1 MDVRKTT
8 GDAFARTYAREM
20 EGVHL
25 TEERKRQLIVS
36 LAADRGSG
44 GSNLP
49 GGGGE
54 DAPCAFLCAAET
66 APSANTAPSDG
77 GRSGRSRAIRR
88 AVVLLA
94 AAFVVLCGFATA
106 RYGQEVWREWFGT
119 DAAAD
124 RLESVS
130 ATANYGD
137 VHMEVPS
144 VVADANGIYL
154 LLQMR
159 DAEGR
164 IKGPVDLF
172 PVDVRVNGEFASS
185 EEQTVS
191 FDEATGTLNVVLKVD
206 GRFSAGAAGEVTL
219 TDIRDEHQD
228 YECAVGIGSLSTVPE
243 AGASAFIERPERR
256 DDLPL
261 EQLDGVIEW
270 RASMPEPGDDAS
282 VHELFASQTM
292 EVPIAGDERIAVVG
306 AGYRDGE
313 LHVLMRNKAD
323 GLAFAQ
329 LLLRSRKTG
338 EWLWPTFGID
348 YCYAEDWPVRDV
360 RPDDT
365 YEVPKVMYGDITFKI
380 DKEDLGDYDLWA
392 RATLAD
398 WEICGRWKAAFKVPQ
413 LSTSDVL
420 TAPAAVSDEV
430 LGTIDQVMV
439 TPFSVGLHGQQVTD
453 WSDFAPEV
461 SLVYQ
466 DGTARPYEG
475 AFDGHSQTPEELA
488 EDSQAATLS
497 SIGNVRNFEEIVAI
511 EVNGVR
517 IALRE

>member
-1 MDVRKTT
+1 MDARKTT
-8 GDAFARTYAREM
+8 GDAFAHAYVREM
-20 EGVHL
+20 DGVRL
-25 TEERKRQLIVS
+25 TEERKRQLVAS
-36 LAADRGSG
+36 LAAVGSSSGSDSLRGDD
-44 GSNLP
+44 
-49 GGGGE
+49 E
-54 DAPCAFLCAAET
+54 DAPCASLRTAET
-66 APSANTAPSDG
+66 LPSANSAPSYD
-77 GRSGRSRAIRR
+77 GRSGHSRAIRR
-88 AVVLLA
+88 AAVLLA

-130 ATANYGD
+130 ATADYGG

-164 IKGPVDLF
+164 INGPVDLF

-206 GRFSAGAAGEVTL
+206 GQFPAGAVGEVVL
-219 TDIRDEHQD
+219 TDIRDEHRD
-228 YECAVGIGSLSTVPE
+228 YECAVDVGSLSTVPE
-243 AGASAFIERPERR
+243 AGASAFIVRPERK

-261 EQLDGVIEW
+261 EQIDGVIEW
-270 RASMPEPGDDAS
+270 RASMPEPGDDAL

-292 EVPIAGDERIAVVG
+292 EVPIAGDERIDVVG
-306 AGYRDGE
+306 VGYRDGE

-348 YCYAEDWPVRDV
+348 YCYAEDWPVRDL

-365 YEVPKVMYGDITFKI
+365 YEVPKVMYSDFTFKI
-380 DKEDLGDYDLWA
+380 DREDLGDYDLWA

-398 WEICGRWKAAFKVPQ
+398 WEICGRWKATFEVPQ
-413 LSTSDVL
+413 LSDSDVL
-420 TAPAAVSDEV
+420 SASTDVPDEV
-430 LGTIDQVMV
+430 LGAIDQVTV

-461 SLVYQ
+461 SLAYQ
-466 DGTARPYEG
+466 DGTTRPYEG
-475 AFDGHSQTPEELA
+475 TFDDYSQTSEELA
-488 EDSQAATLS
+488 ENSRAATLS
-497 SIGNVRNFEEIVAI
+497 SIGNVGNFEEIVAI